1 MSMRTHLAL
10 AILLVPASTAAQP
23 AAPATPAADDGYCDF
38 VEGAAGATAATLQ
51 APQLFG
57 QFGYIEQ
64 PAFAETPGTDT
75 NNLRLIGGVRYSL
88 TNILVGSAT
97 KRRAAADCR
106 RHKAMAT
113 VKGGT
118 QAAATA
124 ARLKVLD
131 DAQAE
136 ADKILAQ
143 VTADLEARRMTAPE
157 AMSTRLRVDEL
168 RGAAANARRELASLA
183 PPSTESIDTL
193 LTAYRS
199 ADADVEASEARLRTM
214 SAYDVSVRAG
224 ADRFL
229 DGPNPTTNFFGVVQ
243 VEINIGALWLGGSND
258 RAAAG
263 RRRYVV
269 ATQEA
274 QQQAVAVPAEQLR
287 AMLEVE
293 AQRATQVAALVA
305 DLQQQL
311 DALARI
317 ESDESK
323 RFRQTVWFDW
333 VKAKAELAYL
343 QTHAESLR
351 QALGSTKR

>member
-1 MSMRTHLAL
+1 MSMRTPLAL
-10 AILLVPASTAAQP
+10 AILLAPASVTAQ
-23 AAPATPAADDGYCDF
+23 PATPAADDGYCDF
-38 VEGAAGATAATLQ
+38 VQGAAGATAATLQ
-51 APQLFG
+51 SPELFG

-75 NNLRLIGGVRYSL
+75 SNLRLIGGMRYSL

-97 KRRAAADCR
+97 KSRAEADCR
-106 RHKAMAT
+106 RHKAIAT
-113 VKGGT
+113 VRGGT
-118 QAAATA
+118 QAAAVA

-143 VTADLEARRMTAPE
+143 TTADLEARRMTAPE

-168 RGAAANARRELASLA
+168 RGAAANARRELASMA
-183 PPSTESIDTL
+183 PPSTEALDSL
-193 LTAYRS
+193 LAAYRS
-199 ADADVEASEARLRTM
+199 ADADVESSEARLRTM
-214 SAYDVSVRAG
+214 NAYDVSIRGGV
-224 ADRFL
+224 DRFL
-229 DGPNPTTNFFGVVQ
+229 DGPNQSTNFFGVVQ
-243 VEINIGALWLGGSND
+243 VEVNLGALWLGGSND

-274 QQQAVAVPAEQLR
+274 QQQAVAVPMEQLR
-287 AMLEVE
+287 ATLEVE
-293 AQRATQVAALVA
+293 SKRATQVAALVA
-305 DLQQQL
+305 DLQAQL

-317 ESDESK
+317 EGDDSK

-343 QTHAESLR
+343 QTHSDSLR
-351 QALGSTKR
+351 QALGGTQR